1 MASRAAANAAAA
13 AGRYGKLWG
22 RGCETF
28 SPSERRVLSVRGE
41 GATNYLQGLVTCD
54 LLAEPRP
61 PREEYDV
68 DAVAKKAVE
77 DGVGDAS
84 ADATVEPVV
93 PVAFTSRMRSACF
106 LDNRGRIL
114 TDALLWKRLVG
125 GASDP
130 PKTGEGE
137 EAEEDVVVG
146 EAREVGGE
154 PRASAPS
161 RGSRPRPARRATQ
174 AACARPACGARGRQ
188 TARRRSAAA
197 P

>member
-137 EAEEDVVVG
+137 EAEEDVEYLIDVPG
-146 EAREVGGE
+146 D
-154 PRASAPS
+154 
-161 RGSRPRPARRATQ
+161 
-174 AACARPACGARGRQ
+174 
-188 TARRRSAAA
+188 TADDLLTHLKQLELDSE
-197 P
+197 